1 MNETTVTSIKNFQ
14 NEVRYG
20 ENQSFTID
28 EPVSVGGDGT
38 GPDPYTLLL
47 AALGGCISMTVT
59 MYAKRKGWPVSRV
72 TVRLSHERVH
82 AEDCAECEHT
92 TDGFALRIK
101 RAVHIEG
108 ELTQEQEARLH
119 EIALKCPLHRTLA
132 SEIVFTEMK
141 D

>member
-1 MNETTVTSIKNFQ
+1 MNEITVTSIKNFQ

-20 ENQSFTID
+20 EDQTFIID
-28 EPVSVGGDGT
+28 EPASVGGDGR
-38 GPDPYTLLL
+38 GPDPYALLL

-59 MYAKRKGWPVSRV
+59 MYAKRKGWQVERV
-72 TVRLSHERVH
+72 TVRLNHERVH
-82 AEDCAECEHT
+82 AEDCEQCERT

-101 RAVHIEG
+101 RALHIEG
-108 ELTQEQEARLH
+108 QLTEEQEARLR

-132 SEIVFTEMK
+132 SEIVFSEMK

>member
-1 MNETTVTSIKNFQ
+1 MSEITVTSIKNFQ
-14 NEVRYG
+14 NEVHYG
-20 ENQSFTID
+20 DNQTFLID
-28 EPVSVGGDGT
+28 EPASVGGDGR
-38 GPDPYTLLL
+38 GPDPYALLL

-59 MYAKRKGWPVSRV
+59 MYAKRKGWQVERV
-72 TVRLSHERVH
+72 TVRLNHERVH
-82 AEDCAECEHT
+82 AEDCVQCERT
-92 TDGFALRIK
+92 TEGFALRIK

-108 ELTQEQEARLH
+108 ELTEEQEARLH

>member
-1 MNETTVTSIKNFQ
+1 MSEITVTSIKNFQ
-14 NEVRYG
+14 NEVHYG
-20 ENQSFTID
+20 DNQKFLID
-28 EPVSVGGDGT
+28 EPASVGGDGS
-38 GPDPYTLLL
+38 GPDPYALLL

-59 MYAKRKGWPVSRV
+59 MYAKRKGWQVERV
-72 TVRLSHERVH
+72 TVRLNHERVH
-82 AEDCAECEHT
+82 AEDCEQCERT
-92 TDGFALRIK
+92 TEGFALQIK

-108 ELTQEQEARLH
+108 QLTQEQEARLH

>member
-1 MNETTVTSIKNFQ
+1 MSEITVTSIKNFQ
-14 NEVRYG
+14 NEVRYD

-28 EPVSVGGDGT
+28 EPVNVGGDGT

-108 ELTQEQEARLH
+108 ELTQEQEVRLH

-132 SEIVFTEMK
+132 SEIVFAEMK

>member
-1 MNETTVTSIKNFQ
+1 MSEITVTSIKNFQ

-20 ENQSFTID
+20 DDQTFLID
-28 EPVSVGGDGT
+28 EPTSVGGDGS
-38 GPDPYTLLL
+38 GPDPYALLL

-59 MYAKRKGWPVSRV
+59 MYAKRKGWQVGRV
-72 TVRLSHERVH
+72 TVRLNHERVH
-82 AEDCAECEHT
+82 AEDCEQCEST
-92 TDGFALRIK
+92 NEGFALRIM

-108 ELTQEQEARLH
+108 QLTAEQEARLH

>member
-1 MNETTVTSIKNFQ
+1 MSEITVTSVKNFQ

-20 ENQSFTID
+20 ENQTFTID
-28 EPVSVGGDGT
+28 EPKSVGGDGT

-47 AALGGCISMTVT
+47 AALGGCISMTVE
-59 MYAKRKGWPVSRV
+59 MYAKRKCWAVRRV
-72 TVRLSHERVH
+72 NVRLSHDRVH
-82 AEDCAECEHT
+82 AKDCEQCERT
-92 TDGFALRIK
+92 TEGFALRIK

-108 ELTQEQEARLH
+108 ELTPEQEARLH